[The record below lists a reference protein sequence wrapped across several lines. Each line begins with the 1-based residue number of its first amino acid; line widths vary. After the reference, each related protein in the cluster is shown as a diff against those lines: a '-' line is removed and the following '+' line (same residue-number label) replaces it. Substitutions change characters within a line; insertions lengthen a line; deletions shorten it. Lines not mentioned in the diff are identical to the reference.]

1 MRKGGDPPRK
11 GPDPREQQ
19 RRQDPLLVHGA
30 RTCPRC
36 LVGPGREKGGKH
48 YGHDR
53 EADNCVLKGTSLRGG
68 AARKQL
74 QQAAESSTRTDQTIL
89 TRFRTEATAVK
100 TKAKNPNTAGPN
112 STQRTRGTG
121 HPASTSS
128 TSGTTT
134 GTSRPTTR
142 TTSTTTRRTR
152 TPTGTRSREPQ
163 KRKPKSRP
171 QQRRSTKPRS
181 TKEGGETKILHLF
194 LIFVYQ
200 PEHKAAIDGNTL
212 NGTGHTATEADVR

>member
-1 MRKGGDPPRK
+1 M
-11 GPDPREQQ
+11 
-19 RRQDPLLVHGA
+19 
-30 RTCPRC
+30 
-36 LVGPGREKGGKH
+36 VGPGREKGGKH

-53 EADNCVLKGTSLRGG
+53 EADNCVLKGSSLRGG

-89 TRFRTEATAVK
+89 TRFRTKATAVK
-100 TKAKNPNTAGPN
+100 TKAKKPNTAGPN

-121 HPASTSS
+121 HPASTTSI
-128 TSGTTT
+128 SGTTT

-163 KRKPKSRP
+163 KPKPKSRP
-171 QQRRSTKPRS
+171 QQRRNTKPRS
-181 TKEGGETKILHLF
+181 TDSTPRRAERPRSSTSCSSEG
-194 LIFVYQ
+194 
-200 PEHKAAIDGNTL
+200 PRDGCSDQRHPQL
-212 NGTGHTATEADVR
+212 GTSTTATTTNTTAT